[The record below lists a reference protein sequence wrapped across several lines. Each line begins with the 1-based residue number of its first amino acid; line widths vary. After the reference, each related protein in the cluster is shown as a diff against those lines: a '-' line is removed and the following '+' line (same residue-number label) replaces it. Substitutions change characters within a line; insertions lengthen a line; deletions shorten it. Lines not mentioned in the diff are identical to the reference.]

1 MLAAMGIGAVLCVVI
16 GSFPDLLYSLLPYP
30 VEAEYDPYDVTH
42 VLTQMQLLL
51 FGALAVVWLMKR
63 KIYPPEIRALN
74 IDAEWTYRWLGP
86 RLIHGIGAAVARVDS
101 AVRERV
107 LGVVR
112 GTLRSVQRG
121 HGPQGIMART
131 WPTGSMILLLTVLLA
146 AYLVF
151 YF

>member
-1 MLAAMGIGAVLCVVI
+1 M
-16 GSFPDLLYSLLPYP
+16 
-30 VEAEYDPYDVTH
+30 
-42 VLTQMQLLL
+42 
-51 FGALAVVWLMKR
+51 
-63 KIYPPEIRALN
+63 
-74 IDAEWTYRWLGP
+74 
-86 RLIHGIGAAVARVDS
+86 ARVDS